1 MYNISHARQM
11 SEPTQEEVISIVSSI
26 FDVRQITTTLDKME
40 FEVSD
45 LDFKQKFVL
54 LAQKLEAINLVCFI
68 NKSQG
73 RLLIQVSR
81 LPPQR
86 RGFKLI
92 PKSWTPRILF
102 AIVVA
107 FVIID
112 GYYRTL
118 GTNSIIRIGDP
129 FDFAI
134 LYTFSLVGIL
144 GVHETGHIIA
154 ARIHKLRTSWPYF
167 IPGIPVFGIPTFG
180 ALIQSRSLTINR
192 DILFDVA
199 IAGPIAGLV
208 ITILVS
214 FYGAYTSPV
223 LDNDTIASIPNLHLE
238 KLNDSILMKAALSAY
253 GKRGPNTEVIMSP
266 ILFAAWL
273 GFLITFLNLLPA
285 WQLDGGHMA
294 RAIFGQKIH
303 QFATYGSVGVLFLLN
318 YQMMAMFILIFSIRN
333 MSARPLDDVSPL
345 SKNRKLAYIGVMIA
359 AALCAPLPDLVWPN

>member
-1 MYNISHARQM
+1 M

-26 FDVRQITTTLDKME
+26 FDVRGITTTLEKME
-40 FEVSD
+40 FEIAD

-54 LAQKLEAINLVCFI
+54 LVQKMEAINLVCFI

-73 RLLIQVSR
+73 RLLIQINR

-86 RGFKLI
+86 QGFKLI
-92 PKSWTPRILF
+92 PKSWVPRILF

-107 FVIID
+107 FVMID

-118 GTNSIIRIGDP
+118 SINSIIRIGDP
-129 FDFAI
+129 LDFAI

-144 GVHETGHIIA
+144 GVHEAGHIIA
-154 ARIHKLRTSWPYF
+154 AKIHKLRTSWPYF

-192 DILFDVA
+192 DILFDIA
-199 IAGPIAGLV
+199 IAGPIAGLA
-208 ITILVS
+208 IAIIVS

-223 LDNDTIASIPNLHLE
+223 LDNAAIANLSDLHFE
-238 KLNDSILMKAALSAY
+238 KLSDSILIKVALSTY
-253 GKRGPNTEVIMSP
+253 GKGGPNTEVIMSP

-294 RAIFGQKIH
+294 RAILGQKMH
-303 QFATYGSVGVLFLLN
+303 QLATYGSVGVLFLLN

-333 MSARPLDDVSPL
+333 TSARPLDDVSPL
-345 SKNRKLAYIGVMIA
+345 SKNRKILYIGVIIIA
-359 AALCAPLPDLVWPN
+359 ILCAPLPDSIWP

>member
-1 MYNISHARQM
+1 M
-11 SEPTQEEVISIVSSI
+11 SEPTQEEVIGTVSSL
-26 FDVRQITTTLDKME
+26 FDVRETTVTLEKME
-40 FEVSD
+40 FEISD

-54 LAQKLEAINLVCFI
+54 LAQKMEKMGLACFI

-73 RLLIQVSR
+73 RLLIQVNR

-102 AIVVA
+102 AIVVS
-107 FVIID
+107 FVMVD

-118 GTNSIIRIGDP
+118 GVNSVIFIGDP

-144 GVHETGHIIA
+144 GVHEAGHIIA
-154 ARIHKLRTSWPYF
+154 ARIHKLHTSWPYF

-199 IAGPIAGLV
+199 VAGPIAGLV
-208 ITILVS
+208 ITIIVS
-214 FYGAYTSPV
+214 FYGAYTSPI
-223 LDNDTIASIPNLHLE
+223 LDESTIGDFHLE
-238 KLNDSILMKAALSAY
+238 KLNDNILMKLALSAY
-253 GKRGPNTEVIMSP
+253 GKGGPNTEVIMSP

-294 RAIFGQKIH
+294 RAIFGQNIH
-303 QFATYGSVGVLFLLN
+303 RFATYGSVGVLFLLN
-318 YQMMAMFILIFSIRN
+318 YQFMAMFILIFSIRN

-345 SKNRKLAYIGVMIA
+345 SKNRKILYIGVIVIA
-359 AALCAPLPDLVWPN
+359 ILCAPLPDSIWPK